1 MFKELPR
8 TLTHVYQEQFGNGY
22 SLGIGDFIR
31 GSIFVLQFCKLHGI
45 PCEITFKNHQL
56 SKFLNISNAT
66 PINDLSIMRDKQRI
80 NATFY
85 KMNGEIRYATGSVN
99 DSSRSFINYWS
110 QTKSTCVNTN
120 FYPLHPNILVEHK
133 DYMKTLLEPTESIKQ
148 MALDELS
155 RMKLNNYK
163 IIHVR
168 CGDDELIHHRINHG
182 LHDAILTQLD
192 GHMDARTLVLSDSS
206 ALKQR
211 IKMKYP
217 RVHTV
222 QNTPKHI
229 GEGVVNAGDSY
240 VSLLVDM
247 FFISLSK
254 QVVSL
259 STLNH
264 GSSFPEWISKIY
276 DIPYQSLY
284 VQNSRRFALGKIYN
298 YKN

>member
-1 MFKELPR
+1 MLEELPS
-8 TLTHVYQEQFGNGY
+8 TLTHVYQEEFGNGY

-56 SKFLNISNAT
+56 SKFLNVSNAT
-66 PINDLSIMRDKQRI
+66 PINDLSIMRDKQPI

-85 KMNGEIRYATGSVN
+85 KMNGEIRHTVGSVY
-99 DSSRSFINYWS
+99 DSSRSFINYWNR
-110 QTKSTCVNTN
+110 TKSTCVNTN
-120 FYPLHPNILVEHK
+120 FYPMYPDMLVEHK
-133 DYMKTLLEPTESIKQ
+133 AYMKTLLEPTESIKQ
-148 MALDELS
+148 IALDEIR

-168 CGDDELIHHRINHG
+168 CGDAELIHNIINNE
-182 LHDAILTQLD
+182 LHETILTQLD
-192 GHMDARTLVLSDSS
+192 GRMDDRTLVLSDSS
-206 ALKQR
+206 TLKQR

-217 RVHTV
+217 RVHIV
-222 QNTPKHI
+222 QNTTKHI
-229 GEGVVNAGDSY
+229 GEGVVNAGASY

-247 FFISLSK
+247 FFISLST

-264 GSSFPEWISKIY
+264 GSGFAEWISKIY
-276 DIPYQSLY
+276 DIPYQCLY
-284 VQNSRRFALGKIYN
+284 VQRSRRFDLGKLYN